1 MSMVNYN
8 VYDDWEREK
17 MVLLLFW
24 IMWEWIT
31 PVCLMSFSHPPVKSG
46 HGLTWGKWV
55 QASSRDLEERM
66 FFLGGC
72 CSFQIFIRMSF
83 QPMNDSWLKR
93 RVRGGV
99 LHPKSGS
106 GFTSISLTASTV
118 KTTLSGQSCILN
130 VARIWIYPNI
140 CISDWL
146 YLWTVGINVCV
157 CECEW
162 RATNFLPG

>member
-1 MSMVNYN
+1 MI
-8 VYDDWEREK
+8 ERENGAFGCFGFFGSCENESRLYVWCLSVALQLRAD
-17 MVLLLFW
+17 MVW
-24 IMWEWIT
+24 
-31 PVCLMSFSHPPVKSG
+31 
-46 HGLTWGKWV
+46 HGESDSRPRAETW
-55 QASSRDLEERM
+55 RREC
-66 FFLGGC
+66 FFGGGC
-72 CSFQIFIRMSF
+72 CSFQIFIKMSF
-83 QPMNDSWLKR
+83 QPTNDSWLKR

-99 LHPKSGS
+99 FRPKSGS

>member
-8 VYDDWEREK
+8 VYDDWERENGAFV
-17 MVLLLFW
+17 VLVFFW
-24 IMWEWIT
+24 LMWEWIT

-46 HGLTWGKWV
+46 HGESDSRPRVETW
-55 QASSRDLEERM
+55 RREC
-66 FFLGGC
+66 FFGGGGGC
-72 CSFQIFIRMSF
+72 CSLQIFIRMSF
-83 QPMNDSWLKR
+83 QPMNDSRLKR

-99 LHPKSGS
+99 FRPKSGS

-157 CECEW
+157 CVWVWVES
-162 RATNFLPG
+162 N

>member
-1 MSMVNYN
+1 MI
-8 VYDDWEREK
+8 EREK

-24 IMWEWIT
+24 CFFGSCENESRLYVWCLSVTLQLRADMGKVT
-31 PVCLMSFSHPPVKSG
+31 P
-46 HGLTWGKWV
+46 GLE
-55 QASSRDLEERM
+55 SRPGGENV
-66 FFLGGC
+66 FFGRGGC
-72 CSFQIFIRMSF
+72 CSLQIFIRMSF
-83 QPMNDSWLKR
+83 QPMNDSRLKR

-99 LHPKSGS
+99 FRPKSGS